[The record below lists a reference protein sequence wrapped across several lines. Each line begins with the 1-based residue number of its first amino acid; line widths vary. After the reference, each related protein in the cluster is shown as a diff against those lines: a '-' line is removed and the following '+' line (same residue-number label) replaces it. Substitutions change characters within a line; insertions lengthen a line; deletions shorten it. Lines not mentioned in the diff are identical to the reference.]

1 MFRLI
6 AAAVCCTALS
16 PIAAIAADAPT
27 AVCPQR
33 DGRPVAREDFHLYLL
48 IGQSNMAG
56 RGKMTDA
63 DRQPVACIYSLD
75 AKGAWQPAAHPLHFD
90 KPKAAGVGL
99 GLDFALAMQ
108 RENPHATIGLI
119 PSAFGGTRLDQWEKG
134 DELYENAIK
143 RVKTATRCGVLK
155 GVLWHQGESDS
166 KPELAPTYGARLAK
180 MIASLRADLGDD
192 NLPIVVGEVGQF
204 RKQTPTPLINAQ
216 LNEAAEQIPRVGCAS
231 SVDLNHSGD
240 STHFDAT
247 SLKKFGLR
255 YAEQMIECQRQ
266 PPATTGDTATK

>member
-1 MFRLI
+1 MLRVV
-6 AAAVCCTALS
+6 AAVICCFVAYSASGTL
-16 PIAAIAADAPT
+16 AADEVRGA
-27 AVCPQR
+27 CPQR

-56 RGKMTDA
+56 RGKMTA
-63 DRQPVACIYSLD
+63 EDRQPVANVYSLD
-75 AKGAWQPAAHPLHFD
+75 AQGAWRPAAHPLHFD

-108 RENPHATIGLI
+108 RESPKATIGLI

-143 RVKTATRCGVLK
+143 RVKIAMRCGVLK

-166 KPELAPTYGARLAK
+166 KQELAPTYGARLAQL
-180 MIASLRADLGDD
+180 IASLRADLGDE
-192 NLPIVVGEVGQF
+192 NLPIVVGEMGRF
-204 RKQTPTPLINAQ
+204 RIPAPTTLINAQ

-231 SVDLNHSGD
+231 SVELNHNGD
-240 STHFDAT
+240 STHFDAA
-247 SLKKFGLR
+247 SLKEFGRR

-266 PPATTGDTATK
+266 SLAASEAVEE